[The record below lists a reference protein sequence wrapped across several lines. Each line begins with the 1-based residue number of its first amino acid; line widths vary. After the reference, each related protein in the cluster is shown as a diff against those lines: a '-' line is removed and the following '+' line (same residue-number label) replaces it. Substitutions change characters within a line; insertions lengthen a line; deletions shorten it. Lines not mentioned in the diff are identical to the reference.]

1 MKTGSVLGRRDRN
14 KAAKKA
20 AITHAAAALFAEHG
34 YAGTTTQQVAHLAD
48 VAEGTLFRYAG
59 SKPELLLMVINEHL
73 RPLVSAET
81 TLGERPVEDKV
92 LDLLGPLIDLADSQP
107 ENAGPFLR
115 EVLFGEEGPE
125 RSDSLELVDQ
135 LVARIAA
142 LLAPYGEG
150 FKAEMALE
158 EASRWVV
165 SALVSDLLQ
174 DVVGRPSTDRRAT
187 LRARVRVLLRGL
199 GVPT

>member
-20 AITHAAAALFAEHG
+20 AITHAAADLFAEHG

-59 SKPELLLMVINEHL
+59 SKPELLLMVMNEYL
-73 RPLVSAET
+73 RPLVSV
-81 TLGERPVEDKV
+81 ERAPGGRAVEDEV
-92 LDLLGPLIDLADSQP
+92 LDLFDPLIDLADSQP

-115 EVLFGEEGPE
+115 EVLFGDDGPE
-125 RSDSLELVDQ
+125 RRDSLELLDQ
-135 LVARIAA
+135 LIARIAA
-142 LLAPYGEG
+142 LLAPSGEG
-150 FKAEMALE
+150 FKDEMALE

-174 DVVGRPSTDRRAT
+174 DVVGRPSLDRRAS

-199 GVPT
+199 GVVA